1 MPSPSAQL
9 STLRPDLSQS
19 FMQFD
24 MQLAREGFVATE
36 VAPVID
42 VEEAFGNVGIIPVD
56 QLLQS
61 PDTTRGVRGNYNR
74 TNFTFKPDTYQTQE
88 HGLEEPVDEKE
99 AIMYRN
105 YFRAE
110 VLAAMRLYRFLKQDL
125 EVQVAAMFNSETN
138 FTQHGAATA
147 KFNVY
152 ATATP
157 LADFEAQIQAV
168 YANSGMWPNAAVI
181 PRQAFRHMIKTE
193 EVTSLVKF
201 SGLQDPKA
209 GRITTAAI
217 AEALNIEKVIV
228 PGQAKNTAD
237 EGQAFAPASIWDKT
251 KCWVGR
257 ICDPNSE
264 DYREVTAARIVHWG
278 GDGSSMDV
286 TMESYP
292 EMQTRAE
299 VIRGRQQY
307 QVKLMYA
314 AVGAILDTCL

>member
-24 MQLAREGFVATE
+24 MQLAREGFVAEE

-42 VEEAFGNVGIIPVD
+42 VQEAYGNVGIIPVD
-56 QLLQS
+56 QLLQT
-61 PDTTRGVRGNYNR
+61 PDTLRGVRGAYNR
-74 TNFTFKPDTYQTQE
+74 GNFTFKPDTYHTVE
-88 HGLEEPVDEKE
+88 HGFEEPVDEKE
-99 AIMYRN
+99 AIMYAN

-110 VLAAMRLYRFLKQDL
+110 VLAAMRVYRFLKQDL
-125 EVQVAAMFNSETN
+125 EIQAAAMFNSETN
-138 FTQHGAATA
+138 FTQHAAATA

-168 YANSGMWPNAAVI
+168 YAASGVWPNAAII
-181 PRQAFRHMIKTE
+181 PRQAFRHMVKCD
-193 EVTSLVKF
+193 EVTALVKY
-201 SGLQDPKA
+201 SGLQDPTAK
-209 GRITTAAI
+209 GLTTAAI
-217 AEALNIEKVIV
+217 AEALNLEKVIV
-228 PGQAKNTAD
+228 PGQAQNTAD
-237 EGQAFAPASIWDKT
+237 EGQAVAISSIWDKT

-299 VIRGRQQY
+299 IIRGRQQY